1 MTRQESESQG
11 DVLTIG
17 GLQVGPG
24 ARIGPYVYER
34 LVGRG
39 GMAWVLLAR
48 DPNRQPVALKV
59 LRASRLNTGQ
69 KRFKREFHALVRIN
83 HPNVIRVESYGDIYG
98 HPYIA
103 MEYVEGHDLHQLV
116 RSFKGMP
123 HQMRWKRCDRILV
136 DLCRALAHIHR
147 RGLVHRDL
155 KPSNILLDPQ
165 GRAKLTDFGIV
176 KDLDPSADPNVSNTL
191 VGTWAYASPEQICGD
206 PIDHRSDLYS
216 LGVILFVMLTGR
228 RPFVAKDIAGYLELH
243 KDHQPPRPRELVPQ
257 VPEYLDEICVRLMRK
272 APRDRFQSAQEVLF
286 TVEHANED
294 NSHSVVTRA
303 RDENEWELP
312 LVGRTLELASL
323 KEVLADLMRGQG
335 SALWV
340 LGPVG
345 CGRTRLIELC
355 VHQAQRLGFPVHVTR
370 TRESAGPFGAL
381 ERLTA
386 ELKSDLGPEFPPDLE
401 EAVKAFNRDQGPVQ
415 GDLRYRVFDGLRLA
429 LERAL
434 DNGPRVVAVDDLHLA
449 PGAVFDLLAY
459 IMRTVVGKG
468 APLLIIGSA
477 RTDLPDF
484 SVDRLTDPSLLGSS
498 PRVLEPGPLG
508 QGDLQDLIKSILGD
522 AQGSRALAQRLHRE
536 TEGNPLFVSQFL
548 QTLMQRGIITA
559 SPSGLAL
566 AIDTEEVRAGHLEIP
581 AGIRSVLGT
590 RLDAVPAEQRGLLEV
605 LAVNGRELDLDVL
618 LDVVGQDEDIV
629 LDRLDELMDAR
640 ILVEHRQGPLVSIDF
655 THGKFGDIIYRDL
668 EPDRRVALHRELAVI
683 HEERSGASAAAAEL
697 IGEHYRRGGEAGKAY
712 LHLVVAAQRFHER
725 SLQVEAWKLSE
736 QAIAVEDTAKADL
749 ARNAFRRIRLDL
761 LRTRADVIY
770 GRGEWSKARDL
781 LEEAC
786 KLADRLALDSEGARM
801 KLRLSRAE
809 ARLGNTVQSDRLLA
823 QALEVGRANK
833 DRGLITDVLQ
843 GMAAAAWNQG
853 DLESCRARTSE
864 GLVLAVGSELEGARA
879 ELLLG
884 HTAVQ
889 AALGHLAEA
898 TEGLTEAEGIL
909 KKLGLKRS
917 RVLAL
922 ANLAELHT
930 WQGNLAMA
938 LNCGRRAQML
948 AREVLFRIG
957 EGAAARIS
965 GEVAHELGLMEE
977 ARQRL
982 HEALDI
988 VGPLQIKSELI
999 ATRYAIGRYQLE
1011 RGQVGMAER
1020 HLSIARGLAAQLD
1033 PEGYLPLIQATLA
1046 YVFNESGDRFQ
1057 AEQILAQAMERRG
1070 GVPLPQQ
1077 IKALAVAA
1085 RAYIQLGE
1093 NDKACR
1099 AARQATEL
1107 AQERGLR
1114 LWALQGLQVLA
1125 AHTEDPLEARRAREA
1140 SQRLARELTM
1150 ALPASLKRPFEGR
1163 PGIRELL
1170 DAQD

>member
-1 MTRQESESQG
+1 MTRQEEESQG

-48 DPNRQPVALKV
+48 DPSRQPVALKV

-103 MEYVEGHDLHQLV
+103 MEYVEGSDLHQLV

-123 HQMRWKRCDRILV
+123 AQLRWKRCVRILV

-176 KDLDPSADPNVSNTL
+176 KDLDPSADPNMSNTL

-243 KDHQPPRPRELVPQ
+243 KDHEPPRPGDLVPG
-257 VPEYLDEICVRLMRK
+257 VPEYLDDICIRLMRK
-272 APRDRFQSAQEVLF
+272 PPRDRFQSAQEVLY
-286 TVEHANED
+286 TVEHANEE
-294 NSHSVVTRA
+294 HSLPPQARA
-303 RDENEWELP
+303 EDEWELP
-312 LVGRTLELASL
+312 LVGRTLELAGL
-323 KEVLADLMRGQG
+323 KELLGELMRGQG

-345 CGRTRLIELC
+345 CGRTRLLEIC
-355 VHQAQRLGFPVHVTR
+355 VHQARRLGFPVHITR
-370 TRESAGPFGAL
+370 ARESAGPFGAL
-381 ERLTA
+381 ERLAA
-386 ELKSDLGPEFPPDLE
+386 ELKADLGAEFPADLE
-401 EAVKAFNRDQGPVQ
+401 AAVQAFGRDQGPVQ

-429 LERAL
+429 LDLAL
-434 DNGPRVVAVDDLHLA
+434 ENGPRVVAVDDLHLA
-449 PGAVFDLLAY
+449 PSAVLDLLAY
-459 IMRTVVGKG
+459 ILRTVVAKG
-468 APLLIIGSA
+468 RPLLVLGSA
-477 RTDLPDF
+477 RTDLPEYTAG
-484 SVDRLTDPSLLGSS
+484 RLCDPALLGLS
-498 PRVLEPGPLG
+498 PRVFEPAPLG
-508 QGDLQDLIKSILGD
+508 QGDIQDLIQKLLGD
-522 AQGSRALAQRLHRE
+522 APGSLALANRLHRE

-548 QTLMQRGIITA
+548 QTLMQRGVITA

-581 AGIRSVLGT
+581 AGIRSVLGA
-590 RLDAVPAEQRGLLEV
+590 RLDAVPHEQRGLLET

-618 LDVVGQDEDIV
+618 LDVIEDDEDVV
-629 LDRLDELMDAR
+629 LDQLDKLMDAR

-655 THGKFGDIIYRDL
+655 THGKFGDIIYRDMA
-668 EPDRRVALHRELAVI
+668 PDRRVILHRRLALV

-712 LHLVVAAQRFHER
+712 LHLAVAAQRFQER

-736 QAIAVEDTAKADL
+736 QALAVEETAKADL

-761 LRTRADVIY
+761 LRTRADVVY

-781 LEEAC
+781 LEEAAR
-786 KLADRLALDSEGARM
+786 LSDRLALEGEGAR
-801 KLRLSRAE
+801 LRLSLSRAE
-809 ARLGNTVQSDRLLA
+809 SRLGNEVQGDRLLT
-823 QALEVGRANK
+823 QALEAGRRLQDHRLVAE
-833 DRGLITDVLQ
+833 VLHS
-843 GMAAAAWNQG
+843 MAAVSWDRG
-853 DLESCRARTSE
+853 DLEACRGFTSE
-864 GLVLAVGSELEGARA
+864 GLVLAVGPQLEGARA

-889 AALGHLAEA
+889 ASLGHLAEA

-909 KKLGLKRS
+909 KKLGLKRP

-922 ANLAELHT
+922 ANLCELHT

-938 LNCGRRAQML
+938 LNCGRRSQML
-948 AREVLFRIG
+948 AREVLYRVG
-957 EGAAARIS
+957 EGAAARVS
-965 GEVAHELGLMEE
+965 GVVALELGLMEE

-1011 RGQVGMAER
+1011 RGQVSMAER
-1020 HLSIARGLAAQLD
+1020 HLSIARGLAAQRD

-1046 YVFNESGDRFQ
+1046 YVFTESGDRFQ
-1057 AEQILAQAMERRG
+1057 AQQILEQALERHG

-1077 IKALAVAA
+1077 IKSLAVAA
-1085 RAYIQLGE
+1085 RAFVQLGDLE
-1093 NDKACR
+1093 QACR
-1099 AARQATEL
+1099 MARQAAEL
-1107 AQERGLR
+1107 AQARGLR

-1125 AHTEDPLEARRAREA
+1125 AHADDPHEARRAHEA
-1140 SQRLARELTM
+1140 CQRLARELTM
-1150 ALPASLKRPFEGR
+1150 ALPASLARPFRAR
-1163 PGIRELL
+1163 PGMRELL
-1170 DAQD
+1170 EIQP

>member
-1 MTRQESESQG
+1 MIRKEEESQG

-34 LVGRG
+34 LVGKG

-48 DPNRQPVALKV
+48 DPGRQPVALKV

-103 MEYVEGHDLHQLV
+103 MEYVEGSDLHQLV

-123 HQMRWKRCDRILV
+123 AKLRWKRCVRILV

-243 KDHQPPRPRELVPQ
+243 KEHLPPRPSDLVPG
-257 VPEYLDEICVRLMRK
+257 VPRYLDEICIRLMRK
-272 APRDRFQSAQEVLF
+272 PPRDRFQSAQEVLY
-286 TVEHANED
+286 TVEHANEEH
-294 NSHSVVTRA
+294 SHSISPRS
-303 RDENEWELP
+303 RDDDEWELP
-312 LVGRTLELASL
+312 LVGRTLELANL
-323 KEVLADLMRGQG
+323 KEVLAELMRGTG

-345 CGRTRLIELC
+345 SGRTRLIEIC
-355 VHQAQRLGFPVHVTR
+355 VNQAQRLGFPVHVTR
-370 TRESAGPFGAL
+370 ARESSGPFGAL
-381 ERLTA
+381 ARLAA
-386 ELKSDLGPEFPPDLE
+386 ELQRDLGPDFPPDLE
-401 EAVKAFNRDQGPVQ
+401 AAVQAFGRDQGPVQ

-434 DNGPRVVAVDDLHLA
+434 ENGPRVVAVDDLHLA
-449 PGAVFDLLAY
+449 PSAVFDLLAY
-459 IMRTVVGKG
+459 ILRSGVSKG
-468 APLLIIGSA
+468 APLLVLGSA
-477 RTDLPDF
+477 RTDLQDYP
-484 SVDRLTDPSLLGSS
+484 VGRLTDPSLLGHS
-498 PRVLEPGPLG
+498 PRVLEPGALG
-508 QGDLQDLIKSILGD
+508 RGDIQDLIKKLLGD
-522 AQGSRALAQRLHRE
+522 AQGSKALADRLHRE

-548 QTLMQRGIITA
+548 QTLMQRGVITA

-590 RLDAVPAEQRGLLEV
+590 RLDAVPEKQRGLLEV
-605 LAVNGRELDLDVL
+605 LAVNGREVDLDVL
-618 LDVVGQDEDIV
+618 LDVVGQDEDLV
-629 LDRLDELMDAR
+629 LDQLDQLMDAR

-668 EPDRRVALHRELAVI
+668 DPEQRVLLHRRLALV

-712 LHLVVAAQRFHER
+712 LHLVVAAQRFQER
-725 SLQVEAWKLSE
+725 SLQVESWKLSE
-736 QAIAVEDTAKADL
+736 QALAVEETAKADL

-761 LRTRADVIY
+761 LRTRADVVY
-770 GRGEWSKARDL
+770 GRGEWAQARDL
-781 LEEAC
+781 LEEA
-786 KLADRLALDSEGARM
+786 ARLAERLNLVAEGAR
-801 KLRLSRAE
+801 LRLSLARAE
-809 ARLGNTVQSDRLLA
+809 ARLGNEGQSDRLLA
-823 QALEVGRANK
+823 LALEVGRNERDQRLVAE
-833 DRGLITDVLQ
+833 VLQ
-843 GMAAAAWNQG
+843 SMAAMAWHRG
-853 DLESCRARTSE
+853 DLEACRNYTSE
-864 GLVLAVGSELEGARA
+864 GLTLAIGPALEGARA

-889 AALGHLAEA
+889 ASLGHLADA

-909 KKLGLKRS
+909 KKLGSKRG

-922 ANLAELHT
+922 ANLCELHT

-938 LNCGRRAQML
+938 LNCGRRSQML
-948 AREVLFRIG
+948 AREVLFRVG
-957 EGAAARIS
+957 EGAAARVS
-965 GEVAHELGLMEE
+965 GVVALELGLAEE

-988 VGPLQIKSELI
+988 VGPLQIKTELI

-1011 RGQVGMAER
+1011 RGQISMAER
-1020 HLSIARGLAAQLD
+1020 HLSIARGLAAQRD

-1046 YVFNESGDRFQ
+1046 FVFTESGDRFQ
-1057 AEQILAQAMERRG
+1057 AEQILTQALERRG

-1077 IKALAVAA
+1077 IKSLAVAA
-1085 RAYIQLGE
+1085 RAFLKLGNPE
-1093 NDKACR
+1093 QACR
-1099 AARQATEL
+1099 MARQATEL
-1107 AQERGLR
+1107 AQARGLR
-1114 LWALQGLQVLA
+1114 LWALQGLVVLA
-1125 AHTEDPLEARRAREA
+1125 EQASDPIEAQRALEA

-1150 ALPASLKRPFEGR
+1150 ALPASLARPFRAR

-1170 DAQD
+1170 EG

>member
-1 MTRQESESQG
+1 
-11 DVLTIG
+11 
-17 GLQVGPG
+17 
-24 ARIGPYVYER
+24 
-34 LVGRG
+34 
-39 GMAWVLLAR
+39 MAWVLLAR
-48 DPNRQPVALKV
+48 DPSRQPVALKV

-103 MEYVEGHDLHQLV
+103 MEYVEGSDLHQLV

-123 HQMRWKRCDRILV
+123 GQLRWKRCGRILV

-243 KDHQPPRPRELVPQ
+243 KDHTPPRPSDLVPG
-257 VPEYLDEICVRLMRK
+257 VPDYLDEICVRLMRK
-272 APRDRFQSAQEVLF
+272 APRDRFQSAQEVLYN
-286 TVEHANED
+286 VEHANEEH
-294 NSHSVVTRA
+294 SHSLPARA
-303 RDENEWELP
+303 RDDDEWELP

-323 KEVLADLMRGQG
+323 KEVLAELMRGQG

-345 CGRTRLIELC
+345 CGRTRLIEIC
-355 VHQAQRLGFPVHVTR
+355 VHQAQRLGFPVHITR
-370 TRESAGPFGAL
+370 ARESAGPFGAL
-381 ERLTA
+381 ERLAA
-386 ELKSDLGPEFPPDLE
+386 ELERDLGPEFPPDLRD
-401 EAVKAFNRDQGPVQ
+401 AVQAFGRDQGPVQ

-449 PGAVFDLLAY
+449 PSAVFDLLAY
-459 IMRTVVGKG
+459 ILRTVVAKG
-468 APLLIIGSA
+468 APLLVLGSA
-477 RTDLPDF
+477 RTDLQEYATK
-484 SVDRLTDPSLLGSS
+484 RLSDTGILGLA
-498 PRVLEPGPLG
+498 PRILEPASLG
-508 QGDLQDLIKSILGD
+508 RGDIQDLIRQLLGD
-522 AQGSRALAQRLHRE
+522 APGSKALAQRLHRE

-548 QTLMQRGIITA
+548 QTLMQRGVITA

-590 RLDAVPAEQRGLLEV
+590 RLDAVPQEQRGLLEA

-618 LDVVGQDEDIV
+618 LDVVGDDEDLV
-629 LDRLDELMDAR
+629 LDQLDQLMDAR

-668 EPDRRVALHRELAVI
+668 APDRRVRLHRRLAAV

-712 LHLVVAAQRFHER
+712 LHLAVAAQRFQER

-736 QAIAVEDTAKADL
+736 QALAVEDTAKADL

-761 LRTRADVIY
+761 LRTRADVLY
-770 GRGEWSKARDL
+770 GRGEWAQARDL
-781 LEEAC
+781 FEEAV
-786 KLADRLALDSEGARM
+786 KLAERLALEGEGAR
-801 KLRLSRAE
+801 LSLALSKTQ
-809 ARLGNTVQSDRLLA
+809 ARLGNEVQSDRLLA
-823 QALEVGRANK
+823 HALEVGRRIG
-833 DRGLITDVLQ
+833 DRRLVAEVLQ
-843 GMAAAAWNQG
+843 GLSAVSWDRG
-853 DLESCRARTSE
+853 DIEACSKYSSE
-864 GLVLAVGSELEGARA
+864 GLVLAVGPALEGSRA

-889 AALGHLAEA
+889 ASLGNLVEA
-898 TEGLTEAEGIL
+898 TEGLTEAEVIL
-909 KKLGLKRS
+909 KKLGLKRP

-938 LNCGRRAQML
+938 LNCGRRSQML
-948 AREVLFRIG
+948 AREVLFRVG
-957 EGAAARIS
+957 EGAAARVS
-965 GEVAHELGLMEE
+965 GVVALELGLMEE

-999 ATRYAIGRYQLE
+999 ATRYAVGRYQLE
-1011 RGQVGMAER
+1011 RGQVSMAER
-1020 HLSIARGLAAQLD
+1020 HLSIARGLAAQRD
-1033 PEGYLPLIQATLA
+1033 PEGYLPLIQATLST
-1046 YVFNESGDRFQ
+1046 VFTESGDRFQ
-1057 AEQILAQAMERRG
+1057 AEQILAQALERRG
-1070 GVPLPQQ
+1070 GVPLAQQ
-1077 IKALAVAA
+1077 IKALAMAA
-1085 RAYIQLGE
+1085 KAFVKLGE
-1093 NDKACR
+1093 FDQACR
-1099 AARQATEL
+1099 MARQAADA

-1114 LWALQGLQVLA
+1114 LWGLQALQVLA
-1125 AHTEDPLEARRAREA
+1125 EHSADPSDAKHARAA
-1140 SQRLARELTM
+1140 AQRLARELTM
-1150 ALPASLKRPFEGR
+1150 ALPSSLKRPFEAR
-1163 PGIRELL
+1163 PHIKGLL
-1170 DAQD
+1170 QG